1 MELENNNDDLV
12 IIAAL
17 LLADEEE
24 EEEARRAGRR
34 PARERRRRRMWSRQ
48 LLLERPMRGEHQV
61 LMEAE
66 MRIDARSFHGAY
78 RMTPARTAGVRMM
91 LLLLPLCLLFIL
103 GL

>member
-17 LLADEEE
+17 LLADE

-48 LLLERPMRGEHQV
+48 LLLERPMRGERQV

-78 RMTPARTAGVRMM
+78 RMTPATFEE
-91 LLLLPLCLLFIL
+91 LLQLVCPHIEKEEPNLT
-103 GL
+103 